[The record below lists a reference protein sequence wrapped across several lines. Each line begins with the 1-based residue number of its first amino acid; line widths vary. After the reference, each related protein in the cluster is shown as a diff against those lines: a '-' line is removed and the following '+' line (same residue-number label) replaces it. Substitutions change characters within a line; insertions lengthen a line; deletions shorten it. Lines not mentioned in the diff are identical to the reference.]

1 MANGPGKYDDVCTCA
16 REATGA
22 RTVVLIVLE
31 GREGSGFSV
40 QSNNPP
46 SVMRTLLPNLLRE
59 MAADIERTVNADRD

>member
-1 MANGPGKYDDVCTCA
+1 
-16 REATGA
+16 
-22 RTVVLIVLE
+22 VLIVLE